1 MSKKCAV
8 ILAKCQKTKN
18 NYGVRMEQQIQ
29 KINHRDVP
37 VWMATWTY
45 KIKTDADARSSGA
58 SSQQNLQ
65 GDLFL
70 LSDSF
75 PGCPHCGSKK
85 LLQCGECRRTFCS
98 SDNQS
103 TIVCPW
109 DNKKLAGVRDGV
121 SSVGAGSDRF

>member
-29 KINHRDVP
+29 KINNRDVP
-37 VWMATWTY
+37 AWMATWTY
-45 KIKTDADARSSGA
+45 KIKTDADARSSGV

-70 LSDSF
+70 LSASY
-75 PGCPHCGSKK
+75 PGCPYCGNKK
-85 LLQCGECRRTFCS
+85 LTQCGECKKTLCS
-98 SDNQS
+98 AEDQS
-103 TIVCPW
+103 KVVCPSC
-109 DNKKLAGVRDGV
+109 NASLSYRGDGV
-121 SSVGAGSDRF
+121 SSVGAGGDRC